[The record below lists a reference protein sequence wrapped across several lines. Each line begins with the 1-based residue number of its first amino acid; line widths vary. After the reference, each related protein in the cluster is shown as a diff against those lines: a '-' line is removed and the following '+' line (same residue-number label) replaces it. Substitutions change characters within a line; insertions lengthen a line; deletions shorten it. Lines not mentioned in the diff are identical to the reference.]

1 MSEKKPRKPYIRRE
15 DVDFTRAYEMAY
27 GGMTNAQIAD
37 ALGVSEERFYT
48 EKRENAE
55 IAELIKKGRADGIA
69 QAVGMLQSHIREG
82 DKTSL
87 IFFLKCK
94 GGFSENQGIID
105 KIARELAE
113 LKGETTE

>member
-1 MSEKKPRKPYIRRE
+1 MKRE

-37 ALGVSEERFYT
+37 ALGVSEGSFYK
-48 EKRENAE
+48 EKLNNEE
-55 IAELIKKGRADGIA
+55 IAELIKRGRADGIA
-69 QAVGMLQSHIREG
+69 RAVGMLQSHIIEG

>member
-1 MSEKKPRKPYIRRE
+1 MSDKKPRKPYVKRE
-15 DVDFTRAYEMAY
+15 DVDFYRAYEMAK

-48 EKRENAE
+48 EKRENVE
-55 IAELIKKGRADGIA
+55 IAELIKRGRAEGIA
-69 QAVGMLQSHIREG
+69 RRVRILEDHIEDG
-82 DKTSL
+82 DKTCL
-87 IFFLKCK
+87 LFWLKCK